1 MLAFRKSFPV
11 MLSDMDHTVED
22 KDNTN
27 SNRSP
32 PSFANSKWTMMLKTM
47 LTRLT
52 RIIFKTRENQSP
64 AREGSTGINFH
75 PRILNFLNNNYFYFN
90 FKQKIDTCMKGTIKI
105 N

>member
-32 PSFANSKWTMMLKTM
+32 PSFASSKCKWDDDVEDNVDSVDKDHLQDAGKSKSSKG
-47 LTRLT
+47 R
-52 RIIFKTRENQSP
+52 
-64 AREGSTGINFH
+64 
-75 PRILNFLNNNYFYFN
+75 
-90 FKQKIDTCMKGTIKI
+90 KQGH
-105 N
+105 

>member
-32 PSFANSKWTMMLKTM
+32 PSFASSKWDDDVEDNVDSVDKDHLQDAGKSKSSKG
-47 LTRLT
+47 R
-52 RIIFKTRENQSP
+52 
-64 AREGSTGINFH
+64 
-75 PRILNFLNNNYFYFN
+75 
-90 FKQKIDTCMKGTIKI
+90 KQGH
-105 N
+105 

>member
-11 MLSDMDHTVED
+11 MLSDMDHTVEN

-32 PSFANSKWTMMLKTM
+32 PSFANSKWDDDVEDNVDSVDKDHLQDAGK
-47 LTRLT
+47 
-52 RIIFKTRENQSP
+52 S
-64 AREGSTGINFH
+64 AREGSRGINFH